1 MAVWIVQFSSR
12 LFLPL
17 SPSSSA
23 STKNQIRIPWW
34 AVVVEGRKWW
44 DYINKSEQKDT
55 SPRRWEM
62 VRIRPNLRL
71 RPRVHN
77 FVGEWMAVICFDKT
91 RKQRHFQ
98 FEFRCVN
105 LKSGPFFQLCICIGR
120 VGNNLIQYDTNFSWK
135 GKFSCFMDYELLLF
149 TISSR

>member
-12 LFLPL
+12 LFFASFPILVGVNKKPNKD
-17 SPSSSA
+17 SMVSSSSRREEMMGLHKQVWAKGYIAA
-23 STKNQIRIPWW
+23 S
-34 AVVVEGRKWW
+34 V
-44 DYINKSEQKDT
+44 
-55 SPRRWEM
+55 WEM

-105 LKSGPFFQLCICIGR
+105 LKSGPFFLLYINIGR
-120 VGNNLIQYDTNFSWK
+120 VKDNSIQFVSNFSLK
-135 GKFSCFMDYELLLF
+135 SQFSCFVDSVLLSF
-149 TISSR
+149 TCFP